1 VNDCVNTDV
10 RDALPD
16 FVNNRL
22 SEVDAATI
30 KAHIESC
37 VDCQVEVALLRDV
50 RALQPIAP
58 VMDVNRIAAALPA
71 YRSVSTSA
79 SRNGSRKSWALA
91 AAAAIVAI
99 GGWAITT
106 RSVSNESTPAVAVV
120 APADAPVTATAS
132 AKQTPTPMTPSKP
145 SVTAAVK
152 SGEMQVAA
160 LSLVGTTD
168 DLSDADLETLVA
180 SLDGIDTVPSAEPAS
195 VTTTV
200 DDIDGNDDH

>member
-1 VNDCVNTDV
+1 MNDCVNAEV

-22 SEVDAATI
+22 SELDAATI
-30 KAHIESC
+30 RAHVDSC
-37 VDCQVEVALLRDV
+37 AECRAEVALLRDV

-58 VMDVNRIAAALPA
+58 AMDVNRIVAALPA
-71 YRSVSTSA
+71 YRSVSTA
-79 SRNGSRKSWALA
+79 TSRNESRKSWALA

-106 RSVSNESTPAVAVV
+106 RSVSNESAPAVAVV
-120 APADAPVTATAS
+120 APSAAPVAATAS
-132 AKQTPTPMTPSKP
+132 AKQTPNPETPSKP
-145 SVTAAVK
+145 AVSTVAK
-152 SGEMQVAA
+152 SGETQVAT

-180 SLDGIDTVPSAEPAS
+180 ALDGIDAVPSAEPAS
-195 VTTTV
+195 VMTTV
-200 DDIDGNDDH
+200 EDIDGNDDR